1 MKRVQVPVSEFTSEE
16 LELVDVNTSIIEVYK
31 MMKDKGIR
39 HLPVVDGDKA
49 VGIISDR
56 DVRFCSHMD
65 GAAYLTARE
74 IMTPDPIA
82 VSMHSPLGRVAYEMS
97 NRKLGSVLVFDDKGA
112 LYGIFTTTDA
122 LNALV
127 EIFSETFPLD
137 LDSKEESIFL

>member
-1 MKRVQVPVSEFTSEE
+1 MKRVQVPVSEFTSED

>member
-127 EIFSETFPLD
+127 EIFSETFPLE

>member
-1 MKRVQVPVSEFTSEE
+1 MKPVQVPVSEFTSEE
-16 LELVDVNTSIIEVYK
+16 LELVDVNTSIVEVYK
-31 MMKDKGIR
+31 LMKERGIR

-65 GAAYLTARE
+65 GAAYLTAKE

-97 NRKLGSVLVFDDKGA
+97 NRKLGSVLVFDDRGA

-127 EIFSETFPLD
+127 EIFSDTFPLD
-137 LDSKEESIFL
+137 LESKEESIFL

>member
-1 MKRVQVPVSEFTSEE
+1 MKKVQVPVSEFTTED
-16 LELVDVNTSIIEVYK
+16 LELVDANTSIIEVYK
-31 MMKDKGIR
+31 MMKERGVR

-74 IMTPDPIA
+74 IMTPDPVA
-82 VSMHSPLGRVAYEMS
+82 VSKNTSLGRVAYEMS
-97 NRKLGSVLVFDDKGA
+97 NRKLGSVLVFDDNGA

-127 EIFSETFPLD
+127 EIFSETFPLE
-137 LDSKEESIFL
+137 LENTEESIFL

>member
-1 MKRVQVPVSEFTSEE
+1 MKRVQVPVSEFTTED
-16 LELVDVNTSIIEVYK
+16 LMVVDIDSSIVEIYH
-31 MMKDKGIR
+31 MMKEKGIR

-65 GAAYLTARE
+65 GAACLTARE
-74 IMTPDPIA
+74 IMSDDPFA
-82 VSMHSPLGRVAYEMS
+82 VSKNTSLGRVAYEMS
-97 NRKLGSVLVFDDKGA
+97 NRKVGSVLVFNDNGT

-127 EIFSETFPLD
+127 EIFNDAFPLE
-137 LDSKEESIFL
+137 LGELKESIWL